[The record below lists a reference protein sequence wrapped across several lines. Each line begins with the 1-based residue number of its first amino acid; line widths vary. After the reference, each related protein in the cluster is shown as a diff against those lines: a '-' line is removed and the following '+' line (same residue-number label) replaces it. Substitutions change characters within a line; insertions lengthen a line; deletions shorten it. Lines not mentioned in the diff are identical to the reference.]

1 MSFAEDPAHP
11 IARKVDFVDK
21 SSADVSLHASRRS
34 SEATA
39 AAAVPDAADDRA
51 KRLAA
56 WREQKDQKQ
65 RGATRPGAAAAR
77 GKAPGR
83 DAAKGM
89 ATDRGREG
97 AQRGQEAA
105 GKRRSSRES
114 PSKRRSPQAQDASV
128 PISVQPK
135 ATPLLER
142 LVRDGQASGALPG
155 GSPSL
160 ASLSTALDQTP
171 PSPSFP
177 SFASFASR
185 SAVNLST
192 SSAATPSKALLSAS
206 TVHPTQPSSTPVKV
220 CVCVYVCVCACVP
233 AGTSGT
239 NRPATRWARLP
250 AAKPNAGPGSD
261 PSARQFA
268 AFGATAATPAAS
280 TPSSLT
286 SSRAGLCRGLRTSA
300 SLLRPRPSVPLSPS
314 DSLSHW
320 CSLALARSPEQQL
333 LSAADRSRLDGNVG
347 HVNAMNFASRH
358 VGHVKQCSCGPSSL
372 CIIVSVCSL
381 L

>member
-65 RGATRPGAAAAR
+65 RGAARPGAAAAR

-220 CVCVYVCVCACVP
+220 CVCVCVCVRVSRPGPLAQTGLRR
-233 AGTSGT
+233 AGRGFRPR
-239 NRPATRWARLP
+239 NRTQGRA
-250 AAKPNAGPGSD
+250 
-261 PSARQFA
+261 
-268 AFGATAATPAAS
+268 
-280 TPSSLT
+280 LT
-286 SSRAGLCRGLRTSA
+286 LAPDSSRPLAPLPRLR
-300 SLLRPRPSVPLSPS
+300 RPRPRRRLPPPEQVSVAACARVPHSCALAPPFRSLLPTLSPTGA
-314 DSLSHW
+314 LS
-320 CSLALARSPEQQL
+320 P
-333 LSAADRSRLDGNVG
+333 
-347 HVNAMNFASRH
+347 
-358 VGHVKQCSCGPSSL
+358 
-372 CIIVSVCSL
+372 
-381 L
+381 